1 MTRYPYDLTEN
12 PYPSSP
18 TPTITDAKILGGKRH
33 EEARAPVM
41 SCVEDLYTK
50 ISGVVASDRDFRLI
64 TLIQDVG
71 IRQDPPIS
79 AH

>member
-33 EEARAPVM
+33 KEAE
-41 SCVEDLYTK
+41 SCCNVLCRGFIY
-50 ISGVVASDRDFRLI
+50 
-64 TLIQDVG
+64 QDKWG
-71 IRQDPPIS
+71 GGK
-79 AH
+79 